1 MRFGP
6 FAPFHGHLQVW
17 TSQEMADKARSN
29 ERRSHVYYLP
39 FYFQAVKGT
48 TAEESGIRC
57 IAYLISNTI
66 GAIIVGAIVTVVGYY
81 TPFIYFGTALFTIGS
96 GLIYTLQV
104 NSPAGRWIGYQI
116 LAGFGAGGAV
126 QLPFIATQVVLPAKD
141 MPTGNSLA
149 VFFNSLGGAIAI
161 SIAQNIFANT
171 LVKELPK
178 VGLGDLSGL
187 ILASVS
193 VGVICCCLYSVL
205 YV

>member
-1 MRFGP
+1 M
-6 FAPFHGHLQVW
+6 L
-17 TSQEMADKARSN
+17 TSN
-29 ERRSHVYYLP
+29 YSHVYYLP

-66 GAIIVGAIVTVVGYY
+66 GAIIVSKNPKYHSAQLTRTTQVGAIVTVVGYY
-81 TPFIYFGTALFTIGS
+81 TPFIYVGTALFTVGA
-96 GLIYTLQV
+96 GLIYTLKV
-104 NSPAGRWIGYQI
+104 NSPSSHWIGYQI

-161 SIAQNIFANT
+161 SIAQNIFSNT
-171 LVKELPK
+171 LIQELPR
-178 VGLGDLSGL
+178 VGLGDFTGQ
-187 ILASVS
+187 IIASVS
-193 VGVICCCLYSVL
+193 
-205 YV
+205 